1 MNGPAVRPRGIAARS
16 KRGRI
21 GSGSSSQREL
31 PRLPSLRPITQVIH
45 LGELRRCAQENCGYC
60 RTFCIMF
67 SGRCGWLIAL
77 TLPSTA
83 TAGWTS
89 SAAPAPLAEDLGARI
104 SG

>member
-1 MNGPAVRPRGIAARS
+1 MNGPLSGRVALRREVNADASALVPVR
-16 KRGRI
+16 
-21 GSGSSSQREL
+21 SGEL

-45 LGELRRCAQENCGYC
+45 LGQLRRCAQENCGYC

-83 TAGWTS
+83 TAGWAS
-89 SAAPAPLAEDLGARI
+89 SVAPAPLAEDLGARI